1 MLVVAGVALATYYCR
16 TSENPITGEKQRVAL
31 SRDQEIALGLQ
42 ATPEMKRQFGGDDP
56 SAADQERLDRIGR
69 RLLAAIPR
77 ATDPS
82 TGYRFEFHLLADRKT
97 VNAFALPGGQIFITR
112 ALYDR
117 LPSDAMLAGVLGHEI
132 GHVVRRHGAE
142 HLAKAG
148 LLQGLGAAVAVGAGD
163 VSAAHAAQAV
173 GSIVMMKHG
182 RADEIE
188 SDTDGVATMIG
199 ARYDPTA
206 LVSVMKVLAEATDPG
221 GRGRPP
227 EWASTHPN
235 PESRVTAIR
244 EEIARRLPG
253 GVPAD
258 FEK

>member
-16 TSENPITGEKQRVAL
+16 TSENPITGETQRVAL
-31 SRDQEIALGLQ
+31 SREQEIALGLQ
-42 ATPEMKRQFGGDDP
+42 SAPEMARQFGGEDP
-56 SAADQERLDRIGR
+56 SARDQERVDRIGR
-69 RLLAAIPR
+69 RLLAAIPK

-97 VNAFALPGGQIFITR
+97 INAFALPGGQIFITR

-132 GHVVRRHGAE
+132 GHVVHRHGAE

-148 LLQGLGAAVAVGAGD
+148 LLQGLGAAVTVGAGD
-163 VSAAHAAQAV
+163 LSAGQAAQAV
-173 GSIVMMKHG
+173 GSIVMMRHG
-182 RADEIE
+182 RQDELE
-188 SDTDGVATMIG
+188 SDREGVKTMIG
-199 ARYDPTA
+199 ARYDPSA
-206 LVSVMKVLAEATDPG
+206 LVAVMKVLAEANDPG

-227 EWASTHPN
+227 EWASTHPD
-235 PESRVTAIR
+235 PENRITTIR
-244 EEIARRLPG
+244 EEIDRLLPQ
-253 GVPAD
+253 GVPAE